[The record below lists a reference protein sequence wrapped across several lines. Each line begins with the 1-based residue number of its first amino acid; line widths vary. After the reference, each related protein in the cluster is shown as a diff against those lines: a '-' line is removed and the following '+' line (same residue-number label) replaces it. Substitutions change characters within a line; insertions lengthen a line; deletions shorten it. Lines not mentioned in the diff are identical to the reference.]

1 VVVQAGDD
9 RPDKHDRQPVSL
21 CYPLLERV
29 RSLLFLVPRAT
40 KKCSY
45 PLPLTQRPTAPSVD
59 SLLQS
64 KADMRANLLAYS
76 LSANGVK
83 FFFIFLCQCTK
94 FHVFTGKANS
104 GSIGDSSCNDTI
116 ACDLLAAGATVGD
129 SSCNGFNACSGTVG
143 NNSCNGNDA
152 CTGAT
157 ADIGDCEHNTPVPVP
172 ACAVPDDNQDGVPN
186 DADACPDTPE
196 DAIVNEDGCA
206 IAQLCPCADQWQNH
220 GQYVSC
226 VSHTAEDFAA
236 TRLLTE
242 EEKDAIIATAARSSC
257 GQKK

>member
-1 VVVQAGDD
+1 
-9 RPDKHDRQPVSL
+9 
-21 CYPLLERV
+21 
-29 RSLLFLVPRAT
+29 
-40 KKCSY
+40 
-45 PLPLTQRPTAPSVD
+45 
-59 SLLQS
+59 
-64 KADMRANLLAYS
+64 
-76 LSANGVK
+76 
-83 FFFIFLCQCTK
+83 
-94 FHVFTGKANS
+94 
-104 GSIGDSSCNDTI
+104 
-116 ACDLLAAGATVGD
+116 
-129 SSCNGFNACSGTVG
+129 
-143 NNSCNGNDA
+143 
-152 CTGAT
+152 
-157 ADIGDCEHNTPVPVP
+157 
-172 ACAVPDDNQDGVPN
+172 VPDDDQDGVPN